1 MCDQQRLRPACA
13 TAQSDQSLCLSL
25 EHSMTIKLLPEH
37 HLEFLSLK
45 GGCIGSSESTLV
57 KMPHCLKSHVT
68 AQLSYCS
75 IEMEDFE
82 HATALK
88 HVLLKSQE
96 TVSGLKGYVAIGTN
110 YSFGEEIVSK
120 GRVIVLL
127 FKR

>member
-1 MCDQQRLRPACA
+1 MLHAC
-13 TAQSDQSLCLSL
+13 
-25 EHSMTIKLLPEH
+25 
-37 HLEFLSLK
+37 
-45 GGCIGSSESTLV
+45 STFI
-57 KMPHCLKSHVT
+57 T
-68 AQLSYCS
+68 YCS

-120 GRVIVLL
+120 GRVIV
-127 FKR
+127 